1 MPTDQEIAQI
11 ARRIVDGLC
20 RDLFERMPVLSAP
33 RLVAESREFKDF
45 KVEKAEAVAGVL
57 KAMLN
62 DLSDLETEAQAAEFD
77 SNPFV
82 VNARK
87 VLAAIKEPF
96 TPGLGD
102 IRVSALRALVDQL
115 FPF

>member
-1 MPTDQEIAQI
+1 MLTDQEIAHL
-11 ARRIVDGLC
+11 ARRIVDGLY
-20 RDLFERMPVLSAP
+20 RDLADRFPAADLKGLEPDFP
-33 RLVAESREFKDF
+33 GFKAA
-45 KVEKAEAVAGVL
+45 KAETVAGVL
-57 KAMLN
+57 KGMLN
-62 DLSDLETEAQAAEFD
+62 DLLELETEAQAAEFD

-102 IRVSALRALVDQL
+102 IRVEALRELVDQL